1 MESFWD
7 IRYNTDSFV
16 YGKDPN
22 GFFATSLERLIP
34 GRILLP
40 GEGEGRNAV
49 YAAAMGWEVDAFD
62 QSGVARDKALSLM
75 QEKRVHFNYQVCELV
90 DYNFEKEHYD
100 VIGLVYLH
108 VPPPVRKMLH
118 RYAVEALKPGGRII
132 LEAFHTSQLGNP
144 SGGPQVLDML
154 FDKKTLLDD
163 FNALHYEIMEE
174 VMVNLEEGPVHKGP
188 ANLIRYIGKK

>member
-7 IRYNTDSFV
+7 TRYNSDTFV

-22 GFFATSLERLIP
+22 VFFASALEKLDP

-49 YAAAMGWEVDAFD
+49 YAALMGWEVDAFD
-62 QSGVARDKALSLM
+62 QSSVARIKAGFLM
-75 QEKRVHFNYQVCELV
+75 KEKGVQINYQVCELS
-90 DYNFEKEHYD
+90 DYNFQKEYYD
-100 VIGLVYLH
+100 VIGLVYIHL
-108 VPPPVRKMLH
+108 PPAGRKMLH
-118 RYAVEALKPGGRII
+118 RQAAEALKPGGRII

-144 SGGPQVLDML
+144 TGGPRVPDML
-154 FDKKTLLDD
+154 FDKNTLLED
-163 FNALHYEIMEE
+163 FYTLNQEF
-174 VMVNLEEGPVHKGP
+174 LEEATESLREGPFHQGS